1 MSKADA
7 IDEAVLLFLALV
19 GLYSPV
25 AAVSSYLPV
34 LQPFNPRQQL
44 RIAIGLFL
52 NVAGIAIVTVLL
64 GEPLLHVLGLTTAA
78 LSATGGIS
86 LMIAAVPL
94 MTGHADPTAGPP
106 PAEQDQDGEHA
117 GGQSRNGKAVSWQSV
132 VFMPMT
138 FPLTIGGATIA
149 ILVGF
154 RAEVSGVFAI
164 GTLVVGAALY
174 AAVTG
179 VCAYISG
186 HVQRRVSERARVLL
200 DRVAGI
206 LLVAIAATLLAS
218 GFTRL
223 VIDVLHAVKIL

>member
-1 MSKADA
+1 MASSV
-7 IDEAVLLFLALV
+7 DEAVLLFLALV
-19 GLYSPV
+19 GLYSPI

-44 RIAIGLFL
+44 RIAIGLFI

-94 MTGHADPTAGPP
+94 MTGRADP
-106 PAEQDQDGEHA
+106 PAEPPASAADQDGGPA
-117 GGQSRNGKAVSWQSV
+117 GAEGLDSEAVSWRSV

-138 FPLTIGGATIA
+138 FPLTVGGATIG

-164 GTLVVGAALY
+164 GALVVAAAAY

-179 VCAYISG
+179 LCAYISG
-186 HVQRRVSERARVLL
+186 HVQRRVSGRTRVLL

-223 VIDVLHAVKIL
+223 VIDVLHSVKIL

>member
-1 MSKADA
+1 VSKVDA

-25 AAVSSYLPV
+25 AAVSSYLPT
-34 LQPFNPRQQL
+34 LQPFNPREQL
-44 RIAIGLFL
+44 RISIGLFF
-52 NVAGIAIVTVLL
+52 NVAGIAIATVLL

-94 MTGHADPTAGPP
+94 MTGHSDPTAGPDTE
-106 PAEQDQDGEHA
+106 ATDQ
-117 GGQSRNGKAVSWQSV
+117 STKAVSWRSV

-138 FPLTIGGATIA
+138 FPLTIGGATVA

-164 GTLVVGAALY
+164 GMLVVAAAVY

-179 VCAYISG
+179 LCAYISG
-186 HVQRRVSERARVLL
+186 HVQRRVSGRTRVLL

-223 VIDVLHAVKIL
+223 VIDVLHSVKVL

>member
-1 MSKADA
+1 MASSV
-7 IDEAVLLFLALV
+7 DEAVLLFLALV

-34 LQPFNPRQQL
+34 LAPFNPREQL
-44 RIAIGLFL
+44 RIAIGLFV
-52 NVAGIAIVTVLL
+52 NVAGITIVTVLL

-94 MTGHADPTAGPP
+94 MTGSADP
-106 PAEQDQDGEHA
+106 PAEEPGVGGAPA
-117 GGQSRNGKAVSWQSV
+117 GGESPGSMVVPWRSV

-138 FPLTIGGATIA
+138 FPLTVGGATIG

-164 GTLVVGAALY
+164 GALVVAAALY

-179 VCAYISG
+179 VCVYISG
-186 HVQRRVSERARVLL
+186 HVQRRVSGKTRVLL

-206 LLVAIAATLLAS
+206 LLVAIASTLLAS

-223 VIDVLHAVKIL
+223 VIDVLHSVKIL

>member
-1 MSKADA
+1 MASSV
-7 IDEAVLLFLALV
+7 DEAVLLFLALV
-19 GLYSPV
+19 GLYSPI

-34 LQPFNPRQQL
+34 LSPFNPREQL
-44 RIAIGLFL
+44 RIAIGLFA
-52 NVAGIAIVTVLL
+52 NVAGITIVTVLL

-94 MTGHADPTAGPP
+94 MTGSADPPADPAAGEAAQAG
-106 PAEQDQDGEHA
+106 AEAA
-117 GGQSRNGKAVSWQSV
+117 GGAVPWRSV

-138 FPLTIGGATIA
+138 FPLTVGGATIGL
-149 ILVGF
+149 LVGF

-164 GTLVVGAALY
+164 GALVVAAALY

-179 VCAYISG
+179 LCVYISG
-186 HVQRRVSERARVLL
+186 HVQRRVSGKTRVLL

>member
-1 MSKADA
+1 MASAV
-7 IDEAVLLFLALV
+7 DEAVLLFLALV
-19 GLYSPV
+19 GLYSPI
-25 AAVSSYLPV
+25 AAVSSYLPT
-34 LQPFNPRQQL
+34 LQPFTPRDQL
-44 RIAIGLFL
+44 RIAIGLFA
-52 NVAGIAIVTVLL
+52 NVAGITIVTVLL

-94 MTGHADPTAGPP
+94 MTGKADMPEE
-106 PAEQDQDGEHA
+106 PAAEVTGAIGGHA
-117 GGQSRNGKAVSWQSV
+117 GGESQASGTVSWRSV

-138 FPLTIGGATIA
+138 FPLTVGGATIGL
-149 ILVGF
+149 LVGF

-164 GTLVVGAALY
+164 GALVVAAALY

-179 VCAYISG
+179 LCVYISG
-186 HVQRRVSERARVLL
+186 HVQRRVSGKTRVLL

-206 LLVAIAATLLAS
+206 LLVAIASTLLAS

>member
-1 MSKADA
+1 MASSVDK
-7 IDEAVLLFLALV
+7 AVLLFIALV

-34 LQPFNPRQQL
+34 LQPFNPREQL
-44 RIAIGLFL
+44 RIAIGLFV
-52 NVAGIAIVTVLL
+52 NIAGITIVTVLL

-78 LSATGGIS
+78 LSAAGGIS

-94 MTGHADPTAGPP
+94 MTGRADP
-106 PAEQDQDGEHA
+106 PAEPPPPELADRSGGPA
-117 GGQSRNGKAVSWQSV
+117 GKDSETTASWRSV

-138 FPLTIGGATIA
+138 FPLTVGGATIG

-154 RAEVSGVFAI
+154 RADVSGVFAI
-164 GTLVVGAALY
+164 GALVVAAAAY

-179 VCAYISG
+179 VCVYISG
-186 HVQRRVSERARVLL
+186 HVQRRVSGRTRVLL

-223 VIDVLHAVKIL
+223 VIDVLHSVKIL